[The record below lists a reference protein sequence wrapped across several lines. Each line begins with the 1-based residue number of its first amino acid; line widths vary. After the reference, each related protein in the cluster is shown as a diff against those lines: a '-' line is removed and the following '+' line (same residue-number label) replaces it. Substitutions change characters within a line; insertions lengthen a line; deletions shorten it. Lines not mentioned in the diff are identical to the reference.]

1 VETSAVPL
9 FDANLRALMAAIDK
23 SRARIE
29 FAPDGTVL
37 AANDLF
43 LSLMGY
49 SFAEV
54 KGQHHTLF
62 VPAAERDG
70 EEFRTFWAALRRGE
84 AQTREFKRIGKD
96 GRTVWIQATYNP
108 VLDRV
113 GRVSRIVKFAT
124 DITAQVLHN
133 IDRDGQLDAL
143 RRSQAVIEF
152 ALDGTILTANQNFL
166 DAVGYRLDEVKGR
179 HHGLFVEATERAGAA
194 YREFWARLARGEFA
208 SGEYRRIAKG
218 GREVWIQATYNPIHD
233 RDGKPLKV
241 VKFATDVTPQKLQ
254 TADAMGQLAAV
265 NRSQAVIQFAPD
277 GTVLDA
283 NANFLKAVG
292 YQIDEIR
299 GQHHAMFVEP
309 GYAKTPEY
317 AAFWD
322 QLREGKF
329 ATGMFQRFSKGGG
342 PIWIQAS
349 YNPIFDANGRL
360 TKIVKYATDVTANME
375 ARSVAIAAA
384 EETIDNVQAVTDAA
398 ETMNAAALEI
408 SRSMAQS
415 KTVVDDIHGRAG
427 EANAATERLQAAAS
441 AMDGVGAVIAGIAQ
455 QINLLALNATIE
467 AARAGAAGKGFA
479 VVATEVKELAG
490 QAAAATA
497 RISGEVAGMQAV
509 SSEVAANLTTI
520 TAAIDTISAHVDGV
534 SGSMDEQTRA
544 TGEILTSMRQAASGV
559 SSISTSLD
567 NWTVGMEERRNERR
581 TRVLMP
587 ASIHM
592 PGRAPIACSVR
603 DLSDGGARLHVR
615 MYAQVPDRFDL
626 IVDADGR
633 RFSCDIRHRSGT
645 SINVQFR
652 TAIPDGMKC
661 VA

>member
-1 VETSAVPL
+1 MPI

-23 SRARIE
+23 STARIE

-43 LSLMGY
+43 LGLMGY
-49 SFAEV
+49 SLAQV

-62 VPAAERDG
+62 VPVAERDG
-70 EEFRTFWAALRRGE
+70 EEYRSFWAALRRGE
-84 AQTREFKRIGKD
+84 AQTREFKRIARD
-96 GRTVWIQATYNP
+96 GRPVWIQATYNP
-108 VLDRV
+108 VLDRAGHV
-113 GRVSRIVKFAT
+113 ARIVKFAT
-124 DITAQVLHN
+124 DITAQVLRN
-133 IDRDGQLDAL
+133 IDHDGQLDAL
-143 RRSQAVIEF
+143 HRSQAVIEF
-152 ALDGTILTANQNFL
+152 GLDGTILTANQNFL
-166 DAVGYRLDEVKGR
+166 DAVGYHLDEVKGR
-179 HHGLFVEATERAGAA
+179 HHSLFVEATEREGAA

-233 RDGKPLKV
+233 RDGHPLKV
-241 VKFATDVTPQKLQ
+241 VKFATDVTAQKVQ
-254 TADAMGQLAAV
+254 TTDAMGQLAAV

-292 YQIDEIR
+292 YQIEDIR
-299 GQHHAMFVEP
+299 GRHHAMFVEP

-317 AAFWD
+317 VTFWD
-322 QLREGKF
+322 QLREGRF
-329 ATGMFQRFSKGGG
+329 ATGMFQRFAKGGG
-342 PIWIQAS
+342 KIWIQAS
-349 YNPIFDANGRL
+349 YNPIFDSNGRL

-375 ARSVAIAAA
+375 ARSVAIEAS
-384 EETIDNVQAVTDAA
+384 EETIDNVQSVTDAA
-398 ETMNAAALEI
+398 ETINAAALEI

-415 KTVVDDIHGRAG
+415 KAVVDDIHGRAG

-509 SSEVAANLTTI
+509 SSEVAANLMTI
-520 TAAIDTISAHVDGV
+520 TVAIDTISAHVDGV
-534 SGSMDEQTRA
+534 SGSMDEQARA
-544 TGEILTSMRQAASGV
+544 TGEILTSMRQAAHGV
-559 SSISTSLD
+559 SCISTSLD

-587 ASIHM
+587 ASIHV
-592 PGRAPIACSVR
+592 PGRGPISCSIR

-615 MYAQVPDRFDL
+615 MYAQLPERFEL
-626 IVDADGR
+626 TVDADGR
-633 RFSCDIRHRSGT
+633 RFSCEIRHRSGS

-652 TAIPDGMKC
+652 PAISNGMTR

>member
-1 VETSAVPL
+1 MPI

-23 SRARIE
+23 STARIE

-43 LSLMGY
+43 LGLMGY
-49 SFAEV
+49 SLAQV

-62 VPAAERDG
+62 VPVAERDG
-70 EEFRTFWAALRRGE
+70 EEYRSFWAALRRGE
-84 AQTREFKRIGKD
+84 AQTREFKRIARD
-96 GRTVWIQATYNP
+96 GRPVWIQATYNP
-108 VLDRV
+108 VLDRAGHV
-113 GRVSRIVKFAT
+113 ARIVKFAT
-124 DITAQVLHN
+124 DITAQVLRN
-133 IDRDGQLDAL
+133 IDHDGQLDAL
-143 RRSQAVIEF
+143 HRSQAVIEF
-152 ALDGTILTANQNFL
+152 GLDGTILTANRNFL
-166 DAVGYRLDEVKGR
+166 DAVGYHLDEVKGR
-179 HHGLFVEATERAGAA
+179 HHSLFVEATEREGAA

-233 RDGKPLKV
+233 RDGHPLKV
-241 VKFATDVTPQKLQ
+241 VKFATDVTAQKVQ
-254 TADAMGQLAAV
+254 TTDAMGQLAAV

-292 YQIDEIR
+292 YQIEDIR
-299 GQHHAMFVEP
+299 GRHHAMFVEP

-317 AAFWD
+317 VTFWD
-322 QLREGKF
+322 QLREGRF
-329 ATGMFQRFSKGGG
+329 ATGMFQRFAKGGG
-342 PIWIQAS
+342 KIWIQAS
-349 YNPIFDANGRL
+349 YNPIFDSNGRL

-375 ARSVAIAAA
+375 ARSVAIEAS
-384 EETIDNVQAVTDAA
+384 EETIDNVQSVTDAA
-398 ETMNAAALEI
+398 ETINAAALEI

-415 KTVVDDIHGRAG
+415 KAVVDDIHGRAG

-509 SSEVAANLTTI
+509 SSEVAANLMTI
-520 TAAIDTISAHVDGV
+520 TVAIDTISAHVDGV
-534 SGSMDEQTRA
+534 SGSMDEQARA
-544 TGEILTSMRQAASGV
+544 TGEILTSMRQAAHGV
-559 SSISTSLD
+559 SCISTSLD

-587 ASIHM
+587 ASIHV
-592 PGRAPIACSVR
+592 PGRGPISCSIR

-615 MYAQVPDRFDL
+615 MYAQLPERFEL
-626 IVDADGR
+626 TVDADGR
-633 RFSCDIRHRSGT
+633 RFSCEIRHRSGS

-652 TAIPDGMKC
+652 PAISNGMTR